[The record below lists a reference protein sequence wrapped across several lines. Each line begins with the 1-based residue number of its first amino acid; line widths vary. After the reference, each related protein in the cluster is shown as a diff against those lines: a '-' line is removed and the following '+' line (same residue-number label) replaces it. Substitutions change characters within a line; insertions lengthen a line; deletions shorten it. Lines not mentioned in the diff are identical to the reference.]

1 MERRRV
7 GHRTLRSEY
16 RRERPEHP
24 PFFEQYADVAAAE
37 RHQSTEA
44 YRRFN
49 EALPKLVDGDIEAV

>member
-16 RRERPEHP
+16 RRERAEHS
-24 PFFEQYADVAAAE
+24 PFLKQYADVVAAE

-49 EALPKLVDGDIEAV
+49 EALSKLVDGDIETV